1 MLQPSQEKLKKKK
14 CLYNIYFFGGGGGGG
29 VAQISFIMGNVEV
42 AYGRIALA
50 VATVGS
56 FYCFFGIRDFP
67 CLKAG
72 IRSSGY
78 GIYSTVRDAGCQK

>member
-1 MLQPSQEKLKKKK
+1 M
-14 CLYNIYFFGGGGGGG
+14 
-29 VAQISFIMGNVEV
+29 AQISFIMGNVEV

>member
-1 MLQPSQEKLKKKK
+1 M
-14 CLYNIYFFGGGGGGG
+14 
-29 VAQISFIMGNVEV
+29 AQISFIMGNVEV

-72 IRSSGY
+72 IRSSEY
-78 GIYSTVRDAGCQK
+78 GIYSTVRDAGYQK

>member
-1 MLQPSQEKLKKKK
+1 MLQPSQEKLKKKNA
-14 CLYNIYFFGGGGGGG
+14 YTIYIFFWGGGWG

>member
-14 CLYNIYFFGGGGGGG
+14 CLYNIYFFGGGWG

>member
-1 MLQPSQEKLKKKK
+1 MLQPSQEKLKKKNA
-14 CLYNIYFFGGGGGGG
+14 YTIYIFFGGGGWG